1 MHTKN
6 ERMAKWKDAMKQRAQ
21 DITDKFAKMVDKEL
35 KKYDPKDLNTDWHDE
50 WRDAMEEDSDKEVA

>member
-21 DITDKFAKMVDKEL
+21 DITDKFAEMVDKEL